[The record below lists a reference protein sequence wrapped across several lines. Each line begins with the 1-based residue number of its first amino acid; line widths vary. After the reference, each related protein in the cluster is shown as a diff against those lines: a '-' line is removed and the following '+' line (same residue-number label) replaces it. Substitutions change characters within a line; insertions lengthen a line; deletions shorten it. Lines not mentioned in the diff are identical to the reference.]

1 MCDCDRALELI
12 SLSIDGGLT
21 ADEGREL
28 DEHLE
33 HCGACRSLARD
44 LAELHAAMPEEEE
57 VPAGFHQAVMDRV
70 RESKVVPLAPK
81 RKRQWK
87 SWAAMAA
94 VFAVVLIGAQGLPD
108 LFFRAGGASTAPA
121 AVPRTAMQDAAGT
134 PAAAADDKGADV
146 PEMFSAGGDEPAQDY
161 SAPLEKDAAETG
173 RSQTGGAGEAATPAP
188 AETAQTQVTGG
199 TEPPQVSL
207 AQIPSE
213 GTAAPETAQD
223 QEGPRT
229 TLFTAL
235 PGPEDTAPA
244 ELTKE
249 EALDKLLEVWPM
261 PEGAQRVE
269 TGDELGWETPRRPVS
284 EQDPEGQ
291 QVSDKL
297 RFYRVS
303 PNGRYYEFW
312 YYSDLLDIPETG
324 EGHASTLNFFAVR
337 LDGTEILA
345 QRHQDDT
352 GPEDWLDYDKAISE

>member
-12 SLSIDGGLT
+12 SLRLDGELT
-21 ADEGREL
+21 PDEGREL

-33 HCGACRSLARD
+33 HCDPCRSLARD
-44 LAELHAAMPEEEE
+44 LAGIHAAMGAEEAVPE
-57 VPAGFHQAVMDRV
+57 GFHQAVMDRV
-70 RESKVVPLAPK
+70 RESKVVPLVPK
-81 RKRQWK
+81 RRQWK

-108 LFFRAGGASTAPA
+108 LLFRGGGASTAPMA
-121 AVPRTAMQDAAGT
+121 PRTAMQDAAGA
-134 PAAAADDKGADV
+134 PAAAAAEDA
-146 PEMFSAGGDEPAQDY
+146 PEPFSVDGGEPARDF
-161 SAPLEKDAAETG
+161 SAPLEKDAAVTG
-173 RSQTGGAGEAATPAP
+173 RSQAGDGDGAAPAP
-188 AETAQTQVTGG
+188 AETAQIQSTGG
-199 TEPPQVSL
+199 TEPPQVAL
-207 AQIPSE
+207 AQDPAGE
-213 GTAAPETAQD
+213 TAAPPEDALD
-223 QEGPRT
+223 QNSPRT
-229 TLFTAL
+229 TIFTAL
-235 PGPEDTAPA
+235 PGESSPQTV

-269 TGDELGWETPRRPVS
+269 TGDELGWETPWRPVS

-291 QVSDKL
+291 QVSDRL